1 MFEKFDWM
9 IGRYQELTEAMIQ
22 PEIIADT
29 DNYQKLLKEHA
40 SLEPAVQAYH
50 TYQDTLKQIEE
61 AKLLL
66 QQPDMADMAREELE
80 ELTESRQQQEQELK
94 LLLLP
99 KDPDDDRNVVME
111 IRQGA
116 GGDEAALFGALLLRM
131 YTRYAERNRFK
142 LEPVSYNMTELGG
155 VKEAVFN
162 IRGAGVFSRLKYES
176 GVHRVQRVPS
186 TEASGRIHTS
196 TCTVAVLPEAE
207 DVEIHIDPND
217 LRIDVYRSTGHGGQ
231 CINTTDSAVRITH
244 LPTGLVV
251 TCQDEKSQIK
261 NRAKAMLV
269 LKSRLYQKMR
279 EEKDAAYAA
288 NRRGQIGTG
297 DRSERIRTYNFP
309 QGRVTDHRIGLTLY
323 RIDEIM
329 DGDLDELLE
338 ALTLAEQAGKT
349 ERHWESRRNMQ
360 TKLLAPTED
369 AIAEAAQLLQKRRI
383 GCIPDGNGVRAWR
396 KRAG

>member
-9 IGRYQELTEAMIQ
+9 TGRYQELGEALVQ
-22 PEIIADT
+22 PDIIADT
-29 DNYQKLLKEHA
+29 EHYQKLLKEHA
-40 SLEPAVQAYH
+40 SLEEAVNAYNA
-50 TYQDTLKQIEE
+50 YQQTLSQIKETKE
-61 AKLLL
+61 LLE
-66 QQPDMADMAREELE
+66 QPDFADMAQDELE
-80 ELTESRQQQEQELK
+80 ALEARQTEQERELK
-94 LLLLP
+94 LLLIP
-99 KDPDDDRNVVME
+99 KDPDDDRSVVVE

-131 YTRYAERNRFK
+131 YTRYAERHRFR
-142 LEPVSYNMTELGG
+142 LEPVNYNMTELGG

-162 IRGAGVFSRLKYES
+162 IRGSGAFSRLKYES

-186 TEASGRIHTS
+186 TESAGRIHTS

-207 DVEIHIDPND
+207 DVEISISPSD

-279 EEKDAAYAA
+279 EEKDALYAA

-309 QGRVTDHRIGLTLY
+309 RGG
-323 RIDEIM
+323 
-329 DGDLDELLE
+329 
-338 ALTLAEQAGKT
+338 
-349 ERHWESRRNMQ
+349 
-360 TKLLAPTED
+360 
-369 AIAEAAQLLQKRRI
+369 
-383 GCIPDGNGVRAWR
+383 
-396 KRAG
+396 

>member
-9 IGRYQELTEAMIQ
+9 IGRYQELGEAVSQ
-22 PEIIADT
+22 PEIILDT

-40 SLEPAVQAYH
+40 GLEPAVQAY
-50 TYQDTLKQIEE
+50 TEYQATLAQLSE
-61 AKLLL
+61 AREMLD
-66 QQPDMADMAREELE
+66 QPEMADMAREEINELE
-80 ELTESRQQQEQELK
+80 EHKAQQEKNLK

-99 KDPDDDRNVVME
+99 KDPDDDRNVVVE

-131 YTRYAERNRFK
+131 YTRYAERQRFK
-142 LEPVSYNMTELGG
+142 LEPVNYNMTELGG

-162 IRGAGVFSRLKYES
+162 IRGAGVFSRLKFES

-196 TCTVAVLPEAE
+196 TCTVAVLPEVE
-207 DVEIHIDPND
+207 DVDISILPGD

-261 NRAKAMLV
+261 NRAKAMMV
-269 LKSRLYQKMR
+269 LKSRLYQKLR
-279 EEKDAAYAA
+279 DEKDAVYAA
-288 NRRGQIGTG
+288 NRKGQIGTG

-309 QGRVTDHRIGLTLY
+309 QGRMTDHRIGLTLY
-323 RIDEIM
+323 KLDDVM

-338 ALTLAEQAGKT
+338 ALTLADQAEKLKEYGEQA
-349 ERHWESRRNMQ
+349 E
-360 TKLLAPTED
+360 
-369 AIAEAAQLLQKRRI
+369 
-383 GCIPDGNGVRAWR
+383 
-396 KRAG
+396 

>member
-1 MFEKFDWM
+1 
-9 IGRYQELTEAMIQ
+9 MIQ

-29 DNYQKLLKEHA
+29 NNYQKLLKEHA
-40 SLEPAVQAYH
+40 SLEPAVLAYH

-80 ELTESRQQQEQELK
+80 ELSETRQKQEQELK

-162 IRGAGVFSRLKYES
+162 IRGCCGFFSRLKYES

-196 TCTVAVLPEAE
+196 TCYGCGYCRKRKMWKSTLTRMICVSMYTVPPDTA
-207 DVEIHIDPND
+207 
-217 LRIDVYRSTGHGGQ
+217 GQ

-261 NRAKAMLV
+261 NRAKAML
-269 LKSRLYQKMR
+269 
-279 EEKDAAYAA
+279 
-288 NRRGQIGTG
+288 GT
-297 DRSERIRTYNFP
+297 
-309 QGRVTDHRIGLTLY
+309 
-323 RIDEIM
+323 
-329 DGDLDELLE
+329 
-338 ALTLAEQAGKT
+338 
-349 ERHWESRRNMQ
+349 
-360 TKLLAPTED
+360 
-369 AIAEAAQLLQKRRI
+369 
-383 GCIPDGNGVRAWR
+383 
-396 KRAG
+396 